1 MKPDDAR
8 RVGEN
13 VKVEE
18 EFDRKPSSTCTVPLL
33 SKNTSTPT
41 SWIAFLFLFKCS

>member
-1 MKPDDAR
+1 MKPDNSR
-8 RVGEN
+8 RMEEH

-41 SWIAFLFLFKCS
+41 SCSAFLFFFKCS